1 MPLPVVQVTQGVL
14 TATAKEIL
22 PSFSQFW
29 KGLWSGDW
37 SSMKA
42 ELGSPMCRAIS
53 NWVKDKKIGKGEIN
67 IVITDFVEESD
78 FIKNVLA
85 LNTN

>member
-1 MPLPVVQVTQGVL
+1 MLQATQGIL
-14 TATAKEIL
+14 TATAKEIM
-22 PSFSQFW
+22 PSFGEFME
-29 KGLWSGDW
+29 GLKSGDW

-42 ELGSPMCRAIS
+42 ELGSPMCRATS
-53 NWVKDKKIGKGEIN
+53 TWVKDKRIGKGGIN

-78 FIKNVLA
+78 FIKNVLS